1 MVRVLSCAAI
11 CCAVSSRPP
20 FLRPRDTPTST
31 EKSPANRWFAD
42 SLLEE
47 DGLEPSVPVDEP
59 WFLSRKMLNLSKCLS
74 ARYPTVR
81 RSGDVSLRA
90 FRKRG
95 ARLGSSVSLWVTPHA
110 WCQAARDQP
119 WIEYGFYCDPVQ
131 SDPQRLLLI
140 CSAHFTSPH
149 GRTS

>member
-1 MVRVLSCAAI
+1 MGAKGEAGRAGTRSGVPAAARVSARLTIRRA
-11 CCAVSSRPP
+11 SSI
-20 FLRPRDTPTST
+20 L
-31 EKSPANRWFAD
+31 

-47 DGLEPSVPVDEP
+47 DGLEPSVPVDKP

-110 WCQAARDQP
+110 WCRAARDQP